1 MKKKE
6 KIDWGV
12 LAFVFIFCCCLR
24 LGMHLNLTHQ
34 PYPND
39 LNAYQAKSILEPIQ
53 SSCGNIFEPPFY
65 NDSIDLNLNPIIF
78 NGAIR

>member
-24 LGMHLNLTHQ
+24 LGMHLDLKNPT
-34 PYPND
+34 YPND
-39 LNAYQAKSILEPIQ
+39 LNAYQEKISIPR
-53 SSCGNIFEPPFY
+53 SVCGNDLWLFY
-65 NDSIDLNLNPIIF
+65 YDNTNPTIF
-78 NGAIR
+78 NGDIR